1 MDRSKLKKT
10 VVSLLKIAVTV
21 AIFVSLFAEFGGG
34 PERFPIAGLADGTA
48 FQVPNPAMPG
58 AIGKVR
64 ARLSGT
70 PLPEPTVP
78 LAGVDVCTAAV
89 EGPVLARTVDGDLVK
104 IKALRHCDE
113 GRFTKVLASGDSED
127 LADLAAQTGDAVW
140 LVKQGKQRVPM
151 DVWDV
156 WHEIRSIDPRVFVPW
171 FVFAI
176 AIKLVGILANIVRWK
191 LLLDGQG
198 LRFDLKWLTA
208 SYFVGRFFGIVMPST
223 IGLDGWRLY
232 DTIRVTRKPVECTT
246 VIAVERVIGL
256 VGLLATILI
265 FMPFTFGGGAA
276 GIQVPDLAQ
285 LLRALALPIG
295 AALAFGVLLL
305 LQPGWFRP
313 LVRFVPI
320 ARVRGFVQSAI
331 DSATAYSS
339 KRGILLAALGCAVF
353 GQVTTTL
360 MYFGNAMALQVEGVG
375 MLDVMFAAAVMTVGT
390 FLIPSAAGEGV
401 RELFFVQLLGGQA
414 SAASAFLIGH
424 LGFWIEKFFL
434 SVQGGWWYLR
444 APEAYQRVTAD
455 DLARLRAETA
465 AESPPTPAM

>member
-1 MDRSKLKKT
+1 MDRSKIKKA
-10 VVSLLKIAVTV
+10 VVSFLKIAVTV

-34 PERFPIAGLADGTA
+34 PDKFPRSGIADGSA
-48 FQVPNPAMPG
+48 FFVANPAMPG
-58 AIGKVR
+58 AVGKLK

-70 PLPEPTVP
+70 PLPEATVP
-78 LAGVDVCTAAV
+78 LHGVDVCTAAI
-89 EGPVLARTVDGDLVK
+89 EGPVFARNVDGALVK
-104 IKALRHCDE
+104 IKALRHCED
-113 GRFTKVLASGDSED
+113 GQFTKVLAGDDSEAFVD
-127 LADLAAQTGDAVW
+127 LASSTGDVVW

-156 WHEIRSIDPRVFVPW
+156 WHEIRSIDPAVFVPW
-171 FVFAI
+171 FLFAI
-176 AIKLVGILANIVRWK
+176 GIKLVGILANILRWK

-198 LRFDLKWLTA
+198 LKFDLKWLTA

-223 IGLDGWRLY
+223 LGLDGWRLY

-265 FMPFTFGGGAA
+265 FMPFTFGGDAS
-276 GIQVPDLAQ
+276 GINVPDLAQ

-295 AALAFGVLLL
+295 AAMAFGVLLL
-305 LQPGWFRP
+305 LQPAWFRP
-313 LVRFVPI
+313 LVRFVPV

-339 KRGILLAALGCAVF
+339 RRGILLGALACAVF
-353 GQVTTTL
+353 AQITTTL

-444 APEAYQRVTAD
+444 APEAYKRVTAA
-455 DLARLRAETA
+455 DLAKLRAETA
-465 AESPPTPAM
+465 AESPAA